1 MRYQRFLAIPARLSS
16 MRSGTRRCK
25 WYEFRQR
32 AARNKHGQQFNALS
46 RPSVTA
52 FKLRAIEVESL
63 MLAVSVDHRLSVE
76 PVVSMADLRNE
87 PFVAYESR
95 DGTPRQRS
103 VSIHNRAAT
112 KVLVVES
119 SAMPSTSTT
128 SISSSASAD
137 ITQGVLS
144 TADDPT

>member
-1 MRYQRFLAIPARLSS
+1 MAFTFQ
-16 MRSGTRRCK
+16 G
-25 WYEFRQR
+25 YEFRQQ
-32 AARNKHGQQFNALS
+32 AARNKRGQQFNALS

-63 MLAVSVDHRLSVE
+63 MLAVSVDHRPSVE

-95 DGTPRQRS
+95 DRTPRQRS
-103 VSIHNRAAT
+103 VSIHNRAVT

-119 SAMPSTSTT
+119 STT

>member
-1 MRYQRFLAIPARLSS
+1 M
-16 MRSGTRRCK
+16 
-25 WYEFRQR
+25 
-32 AARNKHGQQFNALS
+32 
-46 RPSVTA
+46 TA

-63 MLAVSVDHRLSVE
+63 ILAVSVDHRLSVE

-112 KVLVVES
+112 KVFGGRIVGDALYVDDVDLVECVR
-119 SAMPSTSTT
+119 
-128 SISSSASAD
+128 
-137 ITQGVLS
+137 
-144 TADDPT
+144 